1 MMLRQKTK
9 TIQLAVFFGIMLLLL
24 ACDGRP
30 RGVLNRSEMTNV
42 LIEMHK
48 TDAELG
54 EKGFLLGRY
63 SSKAPYYKYIL
74 KKFDITQ
81 AQFDSSLVWYTKNPQ
96 RFENVY
102 DDVISQLTNLQKD
115 VESRKFHPIDYEE
128 LGKMRLDLWNKGRK
142 YTFTKD
148 SARTKLDF
156 EIKNNEFLYRDV
168 YVLKMLLKIS
178 KEDSC
183 KNRGIE
189 LRINYFNGKSD
200 HKYVKV
206 YNDGVTRRYTFRMPA
221 YRKLKIK
228 SVSGQLL
235 ASSAYKGVFHT
246 TIDSI
251 SLVREFKP
259 MNTDSLR
266 KIVQEA
272 DPTLYK
278 GAMKFDFPTGNKPT
292 NTFKK
297 SRLIKPV

>member
-1 MMLRQKTK
+1 
-9 TIQLAVFFGIMLLLL
+9 
-24 ACDGRP
+24 
-30 RGVLNRSEMTNV
+30 MTNV
-42 LIEMHK
+42 LVEMHK
-48 TDAELG
+48 TDAALA
-54 EKGFLLGRY
+54 EKGIVYGRY
-63 SSKAPYYKYIL
+63 SNKAPYYKFIF
-74 KKFDITQ
+74 KKFEINQ

-102 DDVISQLTNLQKD
+102 DDVFTQLTKLQKD
-115 VESRKFHPIDYEE
+115 VDQNKFHPIDYEE

-156 EIKNNEFLYRDV
+156 EIKYNEFLYRDV

-183 KNRGIE
+183 KNSRIE
-189 LRINYFNGKSD
+189 FQINYFNGKSD

-206 YNDGVTRRYTFRMPA
+206 YNDGITRRYTFRMPA

-259 MNTDSLR
+259 MYMDSLR
-266 KIVQEA
+266 KIVQKA

-278 GAMKFDFPTGNKPT
+278 GALKFEFPTVKKPM